1 MKDGNP
7 CYQCTERHAH
17 CHSGCPEREEWLRK
31 RAAEAAVRKEQ
42 ERVERDIEV
51 TKKSYR
57 RKRT

>member
-7 CYQCTERHAH
+7 CYQCQARKPH
-17 CHSGCPEREEWLRK
+17 CHSDCGRREEWLRK
-31 RAAEAAVRKEQ
+31 RAAEAAIRKEQ

-57 RKRT
+57 RK